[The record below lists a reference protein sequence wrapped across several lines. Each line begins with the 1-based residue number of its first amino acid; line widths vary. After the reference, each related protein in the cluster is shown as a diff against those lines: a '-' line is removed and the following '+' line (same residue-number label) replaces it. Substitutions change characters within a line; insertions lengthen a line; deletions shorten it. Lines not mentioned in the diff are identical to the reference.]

1 VKPPAAV
8 DLAPLA
14 ERVRSADAALEQAV
28 KDFEENNFGLAAGD
42 VARAQDALR
51 EVSRLRLPLAVTA
64 QHVYTAEVDLRFAD
78 SASRAPEQALAELEA
93 ARDFLAETLLDTGAD
108 ERAVLSPFLDRLVGV
123 IDDTEVSREEKLT
136 QLEALLRDLAG
147 AVPKDPGTGG
157 M

>member
-1 VKPPAAV
+1 M

-14 ERVRSADAALEQAV
+14 ERVRTADAALEQAA
-28 KDFEENNFGLAAGD
+28 KDFGDNNFGLAAGD

-93 ARDFLAETLLDTGAD
+93 ARDFLAETLLDA
-108 ERAVLSPFLDRLVGV
+108 EKEEQAVLSPFLDRLVGV

-136 QLEALLRDLAG
+136 QLESLLRDLAG

>member
-14 ERVRSADAALEQAV
+14 ELARTADAALVEAQ
-28 KDFEENNFGLAAGD
+28 KDFGENNFGLAAGE
-42 VARAQDALR
+42 VARAQEALR
-51 EVSRLRLPLAVTA
+51 EVSRLRLPLAVVA
-64 QHVYTAEVDLRFAD
+64 QHVYTAEVNLRFAD

-93 ARDFLAETLLDTGAD
+93 ARDFLVETLLDAGKD
-108 ERAVLSPFLDRLVGV
+108 EQAVLSPFLDRLVGV
-123 IDDTEVSREEKLT
+123 IDDTEVSREEKLA